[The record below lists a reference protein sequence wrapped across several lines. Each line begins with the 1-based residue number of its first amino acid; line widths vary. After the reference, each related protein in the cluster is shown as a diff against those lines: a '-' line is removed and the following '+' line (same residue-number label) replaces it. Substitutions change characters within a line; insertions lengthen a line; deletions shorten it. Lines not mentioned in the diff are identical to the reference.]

1 MAIIDI
7 PKTENKWLIFFLDS
21 EPNSWFNSPLGS
33 STTYNDEVWTV
44 EEYDTEEEWIIRL
57 IELGIDPDE

>member
-7 PKTENKWLIFFLDS
+7 PKTENKWLIFFLDN